1 MRDFI
6 NYTLAWFIVIVGL
19 ILGAVFSWSFITW
32 DLPDLHLVIEMVPEV
47 IRIILVL
54 SVFGGLMTTIS
65 ELEEK

>member
-1 MRDFI
+1 MKDFI